1 MVESG
6 FSREWAERAGELV
19 SREIL
24 DPHEENIITFIN
36 LALFWYGQGNAIQIC
51 YLLSITESRPGDTSI
66 LQVEFS
72 RRRFWACFLVGSF
85 CSDTISSK
93 ELPDRALSLP
103 LPCREADL
111 CQGAYNSSCLNGQR
125 DGNLYGELV
134 RVMALWNSV
143 CLLVG
148 QQLSDTSS
156 RVRAIQE
163 LDSKILEWR
172 SAMPQSLELSAATI
186 SLVPPHTLPLLLLIH
201 IVYHQCLCSL
211 HASIIPLFSLGL
223 SEEGFSYARQISAQ
237 IAFEHANSVSSL
249 IEAMLEHSLDLSR
262 LPSFVGYSAYCSCV
276 IQAPFIS
283 CTKAGIRE
291 RALINVLANL
301 RVIQQLGKFWKFIYL
316 LGFNFRAVYAAH
328 EKHPPSPNDEPRSM
342 EIHNFNKFACC
353 TFRVQTSILSH
364 NEIVLR
370 AGGSIAEKDNKVIDM
385 GFGDT
390 SHGCAPITD
399 GGIALLINELS
410 QLSTRQ
416 GETERS
422 SSLGP
427 TPCLVQDATEASQPW
442 LDYGIVN
449 GNCSIIPDDLEVL
462 GEQML
467 VFDEW
472 DDPFGVSADKY
483 YY

>member
-1 MVESG
+1 MLTKT
-6 FSREWAERAGELV
+6 R
-19 SREIL
+19 
-24 DPHEENIITFIN
+24 
-36 LALFWYGQGNAIQIC
+36 
-51 YLLSITESRPGDTSI
+51 
-66 LQVEFS
+66 
-72 RRRFWACFLVGSF
+72 
-85 CSDTISSK
+85 
-93 ELPDRALSLP
+93 
-103 LPCREADL
+103 
-111 CQGAYNSSCLNGQR
+111 
-125 DGNLYGELV
+125 
-134 RVMALWNSV
+134 NSV

-262 LPSFVGYSAYCSCV
+262 VPSFVGYSAYCSCV

-316 LGFNFRAVYAAH
+316 LV
-328 EKHPPSPNDEPRSM
+328 
-342 EIHNFNKFACC
+342 
-353 TFRVQTSILSH
+353 
-364 NEIVLR
+364 
-370 AGGSIAEKDNKVIDM
+370 
-385 GFGDT
+385 
-390 SHGCAPITD
+390 
-399 GGIALLINELS
+399 
-410 QLSTRQ
+410 
-416 GETERS
+416 
-422 SSLGP
+422 
-427 TPCLVQDATEASQPW
+427 
-442 LDYGIVN
+442 
-449 GNCSIIPDDLEVL
+449 
-462 GEQML
+462 
-467 VFDEW
+467 
-472 DDPFGVSADKY
+472 
-483 YY
+483 